1 MTSRGLK
8 EKDFEAI
15 AAFLHRAVQ
24 LALEVQESHGKM
36 LKDWK
41 KGLEGNPKVDALRN
55 EVEAFA
61 EGFEMPGF
69 TRDGVDGL

>member
-8 EKDFEAI
+8 EKDFETI
-15 AAFLHRAVQ
+15 AAFLHRAVKI
-24 LALEVQESHGKM
+24 ALDVQASHGKM

-41 KGLEGNPKVDALRN
+41 KGLEGNADVAALRA

-61 EGFEMPGF
+61 EAFEMPGF
-69 TRDGVDGL
+69 TRASVDA